1 MHNRNVANPHS
12 QTKVHY
18 VVTDLKKKAYLAI
31 LEMKMHYCKI
41 HGRYIISGLQEN
53 VYLAICEMKPLHY
66 QKSHCIV
73 YGFRRKEGYIAIV
86 EMSLSHCPYNYAVS
100 SSKNVALDCFI
111 FK

>member
-1 MHNRNVANPHS
+1 MGLPFN
-12 QTKVHY
+12 Y
-18 VVTDLKKKAYLAI
+18 VYWLKNESLSCYTRD
-31 LEMKMHYCKI
+31 ENYCKI

-73 YGFRRKEGYIAIV
+73 YGFRRKDGYIAIV
-86 EMSLSHCPYNYAVS
+86 EMSLSHCHCKYHVS

-111 FK
+111 F